1 MVFWVYVTVDAVT
14 LFWPKDLP
22 LCKRALDF
30 KRLEQGQ
37 VLFWLGPYNC
47 LKIYLS
53 WFLQRELLLVLQVPH
68 SNTFFASWPSL

>member
-37 VLFWLGPYNC
+37 VLFWLGPYKMFKN
-47 LKIYLS
+47 L
-53 WFLQRELLLVLQVPH
+53 FELV
-68 SNTFFASWPSL
+68 FAKGTTSTTSST